1 MGAPKEGVGRRA
13 MRVSLVTGVSMTKR
27 LRTTALAL
35 SAVAALFAGTALQA
49 QQSDSWY
56 ISPMFLYTDQ
66 DRNAHNGK
74 GLTLAIG
81 KPVNH
86 RFNIEYSLFGQNFN
100 ARRGANQPAYDEY
113 GLKFNALWVLHRGT
127 LQPYVTGG
135 VGVARI
141 EGKDSPR
148 STDTEPLVEVGG
160 GWIFPINDWGLGLR
174 MEGLYRY
181 MDYERRATALRRDV
195 DGVGEKILN
204 VGLYVPLSRP
214 GSTPVRTTAP
224 VAAPAAGYADADGDG
239 VPDFSDA
246 CAGTPRGAAVDGAG
260 CRRNAPAA
268 MPADPDLE
276 PDTDGDFLIDRLDPC
291 PNNPSDDPFTD
302 RSCF

>member
-1 MGAPKEGVGRRA
+1 
-13 MRVSLVTGVSMTKR
+13 MRTSLESLVKGVSITR
-27 LRTTALAL
+27 HLRAIVVALAATATL
-35 SAVAALFAGTALQA
+35 LGATVAQA
-49 QQSDSWY
+49 EHNDSWY
-56 ISPMFLYTDQ
+56 LSPMFLYTDQ
-66 DRNAHNGK
+66 DRNSHNGK
-74 GLTLAIG
+74 GLTLGIG
-81 KPVNH
+81 KPVND
-86 RFNIEYSLFGQNFN
+86 RFNIEYSLFGQNFG
-100 ARRGANQPAYDEY
+100 ARRGNSQPAYDEY
-113 GLKFNALWVLHRGT
+113 GVKFNALWVLHRGT

-148 STDTEPLVEVGG
+148 SADTEPLVEVGG
-160 GWIFPINDWGLGLR
+160 GWIFPINDWGLGIR
-174 MEGLYRY
+174 AEGLYRY

-195 DGVGEKILN
+195 DGVGEKMLN

-214 GSTPVRTTAP
+214 GSTPAP
-224 VAAPAAGYADADGDG
+224 VAAPTAAPIDGYADADQDG

-246 CAGTPRGAAVDGAG
+246 CAGTPRGARVDGAG
-260 CRRNAPAA
+260 CRLRAPAA
-268 MPADPDLE
+268 LPADPDLE